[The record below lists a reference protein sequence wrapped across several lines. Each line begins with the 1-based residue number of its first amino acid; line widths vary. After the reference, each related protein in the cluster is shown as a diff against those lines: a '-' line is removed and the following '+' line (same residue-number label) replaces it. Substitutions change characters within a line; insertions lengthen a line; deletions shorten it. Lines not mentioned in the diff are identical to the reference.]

1 MKNWFGFL
9 ILGLISI
16 NIIGCKVYSFDGT
29 SIPVGSKTFY
39 VEQFDV
45 RTSSAIPTLGQTIS
59 QALFQKIRNESNLNP
74 VDTDP
79 DIEFKGSV
87 TEFRVTAESPERGE
101 TTAFNRLNMVISVEY
116 INHHNEEDGW
126 KSKFPYFS
134 DFPSDQNLIDVQDQL
149 IEEINVQLVDDVFRK
164 AFTNW

>member
-1 MKNWFGFL
+1 
-9 ILGLISI
+9 
-16 NIIGCKVYSFDGT
+16 VD
-29 SIPVGSKTFY
+29 
-39 VEQFDV
+39 QFDV

-59 QALFQKIRNESNLNP
+59 QALFDKIRNESTLDP

-87 TEFRVTAESPERGE
+87 VEYRVSAESPERGE
-101 TTAFNRLNMVISVEY
+101 TTAFNRLNMVVAVEY
-116 INHHNEEDGW
+116 INNKDEEEGW

-134 DFPSDQNLIDVQDQL
+134 DFPSDQNLIDVQEQL
-149 IEEINVQLVDDVFRK
+149 IEEINTQLVDDIFRK

>member
-1 MKNWFGFL
+1 MKNWIVIFGIGL
-9 ILGLISI
+9 LGFCIS
-16 NIIGCKVYSFDGT
+16 GCKIYSFDGT

-59 QALFQKIRNESNLNP
+59 QALFDKIRNESNLNP

-101 TTAFNRLNMVISVEY
+101 TTAFNRLNMTIAVEY
-116 INHHNEEDGW
+116 INHQNEEDGW
-126 KSKFPYFS
+126 KTKFPYFS

-149 IEEINVQLVDDVFRK
+149 IEEINLQLVDDVFRK